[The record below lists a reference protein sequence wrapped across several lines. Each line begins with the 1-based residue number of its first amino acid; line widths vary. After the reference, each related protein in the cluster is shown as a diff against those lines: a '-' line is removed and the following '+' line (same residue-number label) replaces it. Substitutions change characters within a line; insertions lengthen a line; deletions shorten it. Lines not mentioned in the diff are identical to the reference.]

1 MRILLL
7 KRGGQPVG
15 LHAAR
20 QGRLRA
26 LSRGGDLESVTL
38 TSVKIYPESRR
49 FWPRFPLCAD
59 SVILGPI
66 LGQLTAHGWIPIRA
80 DACRRIWE
88 LRSASTLHL
97 DVAAYHIGKGWF
109 TACRSC
115 SRPPLSPEPR
125 INWRDSTGGP
135 SASCARHRLG
145 ERTQKRSDQESGL
158 GARVKGFVKQIKAL
172 AVQNRGD

>member
-7 KRGGQPVG
+7 KRGEQPVG

-26 LSRGGDLESVTL
+26 LSKGGDLESVTL

-59 SVILGPI
+59 SVTLGPI

-88 LRSASTLHL
+88 LTGLLPRYTSMSLP
-97 DVAAYHIGKGWF
+97 YHIGNGWF
-109 TACRSC
+109 AAC
-115 SRPPLSPEPR
+115 
-125 INWRDSTGGP
+125 
-135 SASCARHRLG
+135 
-145 ERTQKRSDQESGL
+145 
-158 GARVKGFVKQIKAL
+158 
-172 AVQNRGD
+172 

>member
-7 KRGGQPVG
+7 KRGEQPVG

-26 LSRGGDLESVTL
+26 LSKGGDLESVTL

-49 FWPRFPLCAD
+49 FWPRFPLRAD
-59 SVILGPI
+59 SVTLGPI

-97 DVAAYHIGKGWF
+97 DVAAVPHRQRLVRGMLKLLA
-109 TACRSC
+109 TAVVAGTAHQLQRQHRWSVCIMC
-115 SRPPLSPEPR
+115 AASPR
-125 INWRDSTGGP
+125 
-135 SASCARHRLG
+135 
-145 ERTQKRSDQESGL
+145 
-158 GARVKGFVKQIKAL
+158 
-172 AVQNRGD
+172 